1 MLGLDQPAAQF
12 SPADGRP
19 AVPWGRCD
27 SQGSMLTH
35 VGTAAEQEAEATRI
49 TRAHAMGGG
58 APPSLGGMRRRD
70 MGRQLMGEQS

>member
-1 MLGLDQPAAQF
+1 
-12 SPADGRP
+12 
-19 AVPWGRCD
+19 
-27 SQGSMLTH
+27 MLTH

-70 MGRQLMGEQS
+70 MGRQLMGEQSY